1 MHFLFAWRYFRG
13 KYSFQAIQLIAWVS
27 VFAIAI
33 GTAALLIIL
42 SVSNGFSDIVKGLY
56 ADFYADIRVVPKSAK
71 YTQFTNSQLSAISQL
86 PGVHY
91 VNGIVE
97 QKAIITRNTEQAVVL
112 VKGVDSNYSRIN
124 KVNQYLKRGEFS
136 VGNIDSPKL
145 VLGIGVEEK
154 LLLFNAA
161 LGDSLSLIAV
171 GRSGKSLQSMDQ
183 LNQLVAVQSGAFSVQ
198 QEFDIQYVF
207 TSNKFA
213 QYLFDLDS
221 NQYSGLELSIDLA
234 KEKQV
239 IADLKKLLGAN
250 FLVQNKYQQNAD
262 LYKIMEIEKW
272 IIFAILALIMM
283 VASFNLVG
291 ALTMLV
297 LEKQKDIHVLH
308 AMGASAATIQKIF
321 LSLSIVMAMTGAII
335 GGVIASAVVFVQTK
349 FHLIKLQGLSFVI
362 DYYPVKAM
370 WADYLAVIGLVVFI
384 AIVAGWIPAKKAGA
398 RIFEKIGQH

>member
-335 GGVIASAVVFVQTK
+335 GGVIASAVVYVQTK